1 MADLPPPPPGPSASS
16 NPSNSSTTS
25 AAPIYSA
32 LSHVP
37 LGCDDNLPAFLN
49 EAPGAFHSTSIKG
62 SYGKVVSMDYLV
74 RKLCQFFM
82 SGSLQVVD
90 ILTDLYYVYQL
101 KTSALYAGVGEGTK
115 SAAVVFLALSFALW
129 VLVSLSIAWSFKENL
144 GYSDLPSS
152 LKLTTLL
159 SCTLLIAF
167 DCPLFLISLPQRTVK
182 VADIAGAKDGG
193 LSNSVFVLAFDDR
206 REWKTSTHYGLLSH
220 LPTFL
225 FEDVPMFIIN
235 CKISAEVNDATFE
248 SILCLLLSLGGILF
262 KFKMI
267 AEWCRLG
274 TSQKEI

>member
-1 MADLPPPPPGPSASS
+1 MANLPPPPPVSAS
-16 NPSNSSTTS
+16 PSSSSSTTS
-25 AAPIYSA
+25 DTTPIYSA

-37 LGCDDNLPAFLN
+37 LGNDTLLPSFLN
-49 EAPGAFHSTSIKG
+49 EAPGAFHSKSIKG
-62 SYGKVVSMDYLV
+62 SYGKIVSMDYLV

-101 KTSALYAGVGEGTK
+101 HTSSLYEGVSERTKTAAL
-115 SAAVVFLALSFALW
+115 VFLILSCVLW
-129 VLVSLSIAWSFKENL
+129 ILVSLSISWSFKENL
-144 GYSDLPSS
+144 GYSDLPAS
-152 LKLTTLL
+152 LKFTTLM
-159 SCTLLIAF
+159 SCTFLIAF

-182 VADIAGAKDGG
+182 VADITGTKDGG

-235 CKISAEVNDATFE
+235 CQVSAEVNDATFE

-267 AEWCRLG
+267 ANWCSTG
-274 TSQKEI
+274 TGEKDV